1 MARQVLDLDETLVHS
16 TLDFGE
22 GKPDFVFEVSLNNK
36 KHAVNVRQR
45 PHMAKFLER
54 CSELFELVIFTASQ
68 KLYAEQLLNIIDPG
82 RYALQIVRAP
92 TFQVPVAT
100 DTPSDCTHIPHQAA
114 SLPNRFEAIQV
125 ELSSRATPLS

>member
-1 MARQVLDLDETLVHS
+1 MACFCPYKWALLQVLDLDETLVHS

-36 KHAVNVRQR
+36 KHSVNVRQR
-45 PHMAKFLER
+45 PQMAKFLQR

-82 RYALQIVRAP
+82 RCGILLHGQI
-92 TFQVPVAT
+92 
-100 DTPSDCTHIPHQAA
+100 
-114 SLPNRFEAIQV
+114 
-125 ELSSRATPLS
+125 PL